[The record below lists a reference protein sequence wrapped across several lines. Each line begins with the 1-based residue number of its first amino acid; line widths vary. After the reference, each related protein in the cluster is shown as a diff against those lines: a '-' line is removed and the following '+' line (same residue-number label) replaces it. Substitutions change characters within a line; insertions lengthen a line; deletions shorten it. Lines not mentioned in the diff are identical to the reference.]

1 MKMEEKLI
9 KYEENNV
16 TDKQYLNDSDIIK
29 FLNKIACKVGY
40 KGVIFHK
47 RGKKND

>member
-1 MKMEEKLI
+1 MKAEEKLT
-9 KYEENNV
+9 KNEENNI
-16 TDKQYLNDSDIIK
+16 TDKQYSNDSDIIK

-47 RGKKND
+47 RSKND